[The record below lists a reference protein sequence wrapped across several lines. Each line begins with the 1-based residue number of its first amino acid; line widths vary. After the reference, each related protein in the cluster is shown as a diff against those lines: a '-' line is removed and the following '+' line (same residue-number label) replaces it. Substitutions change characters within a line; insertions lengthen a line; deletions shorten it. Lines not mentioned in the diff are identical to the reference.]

1 VHHVSSPEQ
10 VIVLRLD
17 RRRQLLYLLLFA
29 ALVPVYGLLTAAAV
43 LPPLIGVAGMLVFGG
58 VAILTTVVVI
68 RNKEL
73 GRLSVQGLT
82 LEGGSLIPWP
92 GISSVAIGLMRPKA
106 LFWMQPLRTV
116 EFLPTDQGAA
126 RRALPR
132 SRRQVA
138 SVSTRLYGT
147 PILLMEKTLVMTA
160 EEVVTAVQSFAH
172 LEVEYVRGAK
182 PK

>member
-1 VHHVSSPEQ
+1 MSSPEQ

-132 SRRQVA
+132 SRAKWLQ
-138 SVSTRLYGT
+138 STRLYGT